1 MTKTV
6 KKNKTKKESKVV
18 KEYKSGL
25 RKKLKVKFPGIK
37 VKDLGDGM
45 TEISFD

>member
-1 MTKTV
+1 MKKKETK
-6 KKNKTKKESKVV
+6 KTNKKESKVV

-25 RKKLKVKFPGIK
+25 SKKLKEKFSGLK
-37 VKDLGDGM
+37 VKDIGDGM

>member
-1 MTKTV
+1 MSKTV
-6 KKNKTKKESKVV
+6 KKNKAKKESKVV

-25 RKKLKVKFPGIK
+25 SKKLKEKFPGLK

-45 TEISFD
+45 TKISFD